1 MNLVLDLGNSRCK
14 WALARPPGIAEVR
27 NTQEQFFRNDGLVP
41 GGAFA
46 YGDDFTRALD
56 QAFGT
61 LSRPAQVAA
70 VSVAGAA
77 LTDTLARWV
86 KHRWNLDLVRFSAR
100 AVQCGV
106 TNTYKDPAQLGADR
120 WAALIAARA
129 RHAAAV
135 CVVDC
140 GTAATVDALDPK
152 GVFRGGVIL
161 PGLALMRDA
170 LLQRTQGVRDA
181 EGVTGSVL
189 ARTTA
194 DGVAAGTLF
203 GLAGAIDRILD
214 EQAAE
219 LGSAPQVL
227 ITGGNAQVLS
237 SLMRH
242 ATTLVPDLVL
252 EGVARIV
259 RAGDAP

>member
-14 WALARPPGIAEVR
+14 WALA
-27 NTQEQFFRNDGLVP
+27 NDTLTP

-56 QAFGT
+56 QAFGP

-77 LTDTLARWV
+77 RTDTLAHWV
-86 KHRWNLDLVRFSAR
+86 QRRWNLDLLRFSAR

-120 WAALIAARA
+120 WAALIAART
-129 RHAAAV
+129 RVLDAV

-140 GTAATVDALDPK
+140 GTAITVDALDHK
-152 GVFRGGVIL
+152 GVFRGGVIFS
-161 PGLALMRDA
+161 GVALMLSS
-170 LLQRTQGVRDA
+170 LLQGTQGIRTPLGNPDTCLAQTTSDA
-181 EGVTGSVL
+181 
-189 ARTTA
+189 
-194 DGVAAGTLF
+194 VAAGVLYS
-203 GLAGAIDRILD
+203 LAGGIDRILD

-219 LGSAPQVL
+219 LGGAPQVL
-227 ITGGNAQVLS
+227 LTGGNAEVLS

-242 ATTLVPDLVL
+242 TTTLVPDLVL
-252 EGVARIV
+252 EGVACIAN
-259 RAGDAP
+259 AGDAA

>member
-14 WALARPPGIAEVR
+14 WALA
-27 NTQEQFFRNDGLVP
+27 NDALTP

-46 YGDDFTRALD
+46 YSDDFTRSLD
-56 QAFGT
+56 QAFGP
-61 LSRPAQVAA
+61 LSRPVQVAA

-77 LTDTLARWV
+77 RTDTLAHWV
-86 KHRWNLDLVRFSAR
+86 QRRWNLDLLRFSAR

-129 RHAAAV
+129 RVLDAV

-140 GTAATVDALDPK
+140 GTAITVDALDHK
-152 GVFRGGVIL
+152 GVFRGGVIF
-161 PGLALMRDA
+161 PGVALMLSS
-170 LLQRTQGVRDA
+170 LLQGTQGIQTIVGNPDTCLAQTTSDA
-181 EGVTGSVL
+181 
-189 ARTTA
+189 
-194 DGVAAGTLF
+194 VAAGVLYS
-203 GLAGAIDRILD
+203 LAGAIDRILD

-219 LGSAPQVL
+219 LGGAPQVL
-227 ITGGNAQVLS
+227 LTGGNAEVLS

-242 ATTLVPDLVL
+242 TTTLVPDLVL
-252 EGVARIV
+252 EGVARIA
-259 RAGDAP
+259 RAGDSA